1 MINIAIIGAGYWG
14 PNLVRNF
21 YRLKEVK
28 IHTVCDFN
36 QEKLELIRK
45 SYPKILNFTQNFNEV
60 FKNPEIEAI
69 VIALPVGL
77 HYQFGKK
84 ALLAKKHVFIEKPL
98 TTKVSQAKELIALAK
113 KNRRVLMVGHTF
125 LYNDAVR
132 KIKEYIDKGK
142 LGEIYYI
149 YFQRL
154 NLGKIRQDVNA
165 LWNVAPHDVSMAL
178 FWLGEKP
185 IRVWAKGVDYIQK
198 GVEDVTFLGLE
209 FKNKKFIH
217 IHSSW
222 LDPQKVRKVVIIGSK
237 KMLIYDDT
245 LEREKIKVFDKK
257 ITQKLTLHDGK
268 VFIPKMKFRE
278 PLFVEC
284 SHFVDCLKS
293 NKTPFTD
300 GKNGLEVVEVLEA
313 GQKALKQVKLPF

>member
-1 MINIAIIGAGYWG
+1 MTNIAIIGVGYWG
-14 PNLVRNF
+14 KNLVRVFNKLNVLKIICDLDKKV
-21 YRLKEVK
+21 LKE
-28 IHTVCDFN
+28 
-36 QEKLELIRK
+36 RK
-45 SYPKILNFTQNFNEV
+45 REYPDINTTTNFKKILRD
-60 FKNPEIEAI
+60 KDIKG
-69 VIALPVGL
+69 VIIATPAAT
-77 HYQFGKK
+77 HYQ
-84 ALLAKKHVFIEKPL
+84 LAKKVLLAGKHVFVEKPL

-198 GVEDVTFLGLE
+198 GVEDVTFLDLE
-209 FKNKKFIH
+209 FKNKKFVH

-222 LDPQKVRKVVIIGSK
+222 LDPQKVRKVVIVGSK
-237 KMLIYDDT
+237 KMLIYDDIS
-245 LEREKIKVFDKK
+245 EREKIKVFDKK
-257 ITQKLTLHDGK
+257 ITQQLTLHDGK

-284 SHFVDCLKS
+284 SHFIDCLKN
-293 NKTPFTD
+293 NKTPLTD
-300 GKNGLEVVEVLEA
+300 GKNGLAVVEILEA
-313 GQKALKQVKLPF
+313 GQKALKQGKPFTF